1 MPASRL
7 IRRITRAGLELT
19 RRRLLRAWSSVT
31 GPTGPLAGY
40 VDDLRQAAADSGGA
54 WHACDPAE
62 GDDPATGVA
71 TLPGGRALFDYGVV
85 ADRRR
90 RLVGEAS
97 WNLGS
102 SPDRHPVLGLS
113 RMPPPRSMA
122 GSVAVL
128 SSTAHQRYFHWMF
141 DVLPRLDILRRAE
154 IRVDATIVNATL
166 PFQQETLERLGLDPS
181 QVIDP
186 APDSHWQAER
196 LVVPSL
202 PGRVGRPSRRA
213 VRFLRSL
220 YPPPSARGT
229 RRLYVSRA
237 DAATRRVVNETA
249 VLRVLAARG
258 FECVDLGR
266 LSVAAQARLFGDAAI
281 VCGPHGAS
289 FTNLVFA
296 PAGAALIE
304 LMPSSYSEPCFA
316 RLTAL
321 LGQRHDALVCESV
334 DVFMTHDMCCA
345 PDALAAAVDRLLDR

>member
-1 MPASRL
+1 MSATRF
-7 IRRITRAGLELT
+7 IRRITRAGIDRT
-19 RRRLLRAWSSVT
+19 RRHALRAWSAFT
-31 GPTGPLAGY
+31 GPTGPLTGY
-40 VDDLRQAAADSGGA
+40 VHDLRQAAVDCGGS

-62 GDDPATGVA
+62 ADDPATGVA
-71 TLPGGRALFDYGVV
+71 TLPGGRVLFDYGVI
-85 ADRRR
+85 ADHRR

-102 SPDRHPVLGLS
+102 SPDRHPVLAVS
-113 RMPPPRSMA
+113 RIPPPRPIA
-122 GSVAVL
+122 GSIAVL

-154 IRVDATIVNATL
+154 IRVDAVIVNATL
-166 PFQQETLERLGLDPS
+166 PFQLETLDLVGLDPS

-202 PGRVGRPSRRA
+202 PGRVGHPSRRA

-220 YPPPSARGT
+220 YPPSSARGT

-237 DAATRRVVNETA
+237 DAATRRVVNEAA
-249 VLRVLAARG
+249 VSRVLAARG
-258 FECVDLGR
+258 FECVDVGR
-266 LSVAAQARLFGDAAI
+266 LSVAAQARLFSDAEI

-296 PAGAALIE
+296 PAGATLVE
-304 LMPSSYSEPCFA
+304 LMPSSYREPCFA

-321 LGQRHDALVCESV
+321 LGQRHDALICESV
-334 DVFMTHDMCCA
+334 DASTTHDMHCA
-345 PDALAAAVDRLLDR
+345 PDALAAAVDRLLVC